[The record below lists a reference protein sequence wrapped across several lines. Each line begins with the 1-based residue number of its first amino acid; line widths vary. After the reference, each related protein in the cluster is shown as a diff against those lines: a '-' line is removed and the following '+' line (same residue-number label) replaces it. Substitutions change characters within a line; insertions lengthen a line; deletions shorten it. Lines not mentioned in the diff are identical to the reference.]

1 MGRVDVLDQE
11 AFLDS
16 TRWTRCC
23 AKNFAH
29 ILLVNSHN
37 KLFILQMSS

>member
-1 MGRVDVLDQE
+1 MGGVDVLDQA

-16 TRWTRCC
+16 TRWAGCC
-23 AKNFAH
+23 AKHFAH

-37 KLFILQMSS
+37 KSLILQMSR